1 MDLVYDVLV
10 ALHLLGMAAIVGAWF
25 ALRTGSTHL
34 PASLVWGARLQ
45 LLTGLIL
52 VGLREMDD
60 MEVNNAKI
68 GVKLVLS
75 IFVVVAAEIANR
87 RGKQGGD
94 VRRWTDLAGLG
105 AVAAALVA
113 ALW

>member
-10 ALHLLGMAAIVGAWF
+10 ALHLLGMAAIVGGWF
-25 ALRTGSTHL
+25 ALRTGSTHF

-45 LLTGLIL
+45 LLTGLLL

-60 MEVNNAKI
+60 MAVNHAKI
-68 GVKLVLS
+68 GVKLGLS
-75 IFVVVAAEIANR
+75 ILVVVAAELANR
-87 RGKQGGD
+87 RGKRGADAG
-94 VRRWTDLAGLG
+94 RLTDLAGLG
-105 AVAAALVA
+105 AVVAALVA